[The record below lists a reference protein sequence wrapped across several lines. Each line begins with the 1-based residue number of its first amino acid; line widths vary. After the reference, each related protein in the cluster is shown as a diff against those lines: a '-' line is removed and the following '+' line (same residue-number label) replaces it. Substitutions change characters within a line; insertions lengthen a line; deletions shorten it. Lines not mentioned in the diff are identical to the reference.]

1 MDLSSLHKRMLP
13 CDVDSPY
20 VFISYSSNDKE
31 IVWKDVIELQ
41 NRGYNIWID
50 EANIDRTKSSWE
62 EDALKAIECS
72 NCVLLAF
79 YVSRS
84 SLVSKACLNE
94 IAMTCAESTIE
105 THDGNVNFFVIE
117 CEYINDIGD
126 YYKRLLQEVRSSDLD
141 HDKKDDT
148 LRIISRFKN
157 KWIPADNKKIRI
169 HPQKLE
175 NGRLVYYEEIEKE
188 LCHPQTNVK
197 FSPQRLYRFA
207 INCIIKNKKYDIVAR
222 LLSLGV
228 KYKDLPSALMLAHYE
243 RVNNSNEELSVQLWS
258 DVDKEVPF
266 DMWMEQGENE
276 KENKCFFEA
285 VAWQMAYGEKNND
298 PDALLEAS
306 KTWTLLGSKEQTINT
321 LRLAASMGSYK
332 AKMALP
338 QIKRFSE
345 EQFRHFA
352 ERHKNNLI

>member
-1 MDLSSLHKRMLP
+1 MDLSSLHKRILP

-20 VFISYSSNDKE
+20 AFISYSSNDKE

-41 NRGYNIWID
+41 DRGYNIWID
-50 EANIDRTKSSWE
+50 EANIDRTKPSWE
-62 EDALKAIECS
+62 ADALKAIECS
-72 NCVLLAF
+72 NCVLLVF

-94 IAMTCAESTIE
+94 IAWTCAESTIE

-117 CEYINDIGD
+117 CEYINDIGV
-126 YYKRLLQEVRSSDLD
+126 YYNTLIQEVRSSDLD
-141 HDKKDDT
+141 HNKKDDT

-169 HPQKLE
+169 HPQILE
-175 NGRLVYYEEIEKE
+175 NRLSNYYEDIEKE
-188 LCHPQTNVK
+188 LCRPQANAK

-207 INCIIKNKKYDIVAR
+207 INCIINKKKYDIVAR

-228 KYKDLPSALMLAHYE
+228 KNGHLPSALMLAHYE
-243 RVNNSNEELSVQLWS
+243 RVNNSNKELSSQLWS
-258 DVDKEVPF
+258 DVGKEVPF
-266 DMWMEQGENE
+266 DKWMEQGEND
-276 KENKCFFEA
+276 KKNKIYFEA
-285 VAWQMAYGEKNND
+285 VAWLMAYGEKYNN

-321 LRLAASMGSYK
+321 LRLAASMGSDK
-332 AKMALP
+332 AKKVLP
-338 QIKRFSE
+338 QIQIISE

-352 ERHKNNLI
+352 ERQK